1 MFPSNHPKPV
11 LAPPHKWPVR
21 VFFIAGVVKMIE
33 EDEIQLLK
41 RDLERYFHIKEEV
54 KGRHIEGFNV
64 RIDALICPK
73 DHALWRNKNKTLF
86 GIEYK
91 KQFESIS
98 DRTKLIVQAMDY
110 RNSKFPTNFG
120 NLYGPIFIY
129 PNPIISL
136 EDRMFYDRF
145 LGRLGIGFLDYEEKY
160 DGRKVLTMRLSG
172 TNIWNSDTGVSGVAK
187 NMKFERKVGA
197 Q

>member
-1 MFPSNHPKPV
+1 
-11 LAPPHKWPVR
+11 
-21 VFFIAGVVKMIE
+21 MIE
-33 EDEIQLLK
+33 DDEIQLLK
-41 RDLERYFHIKEEV
+41 RDLERYFYIKEEV

-86 GIEYK
+86 GVEYK
-91 KQFESIS
+91 KQFESIG

-120 NLYGPIFIY
+120 NAYVKVFVY
-129 PNPIISL
+129 PNPIINL
-136 EDRMFYDRF
+136 EDRDFYDRL
-145 LGRLGIGFLDYEEKY
+145 LGRFGIGFLDYEDAH

-172 TNIWNSDTGVSGVAK
+172 TKVWDSEIGVSEPGK
-187 NMKFERKVGA
+187 NMKFERKVGS